1 MSDMFD
7 SYPNLDDIL
16 NYKYHK
22 HKKIDKTTYMLHD
35 LLVKADKYVKKKKKG
50 LCFNYTLTQID
61 TVSKIPKPDMYD
73 ITFFPKNIQKFI
85 DDTSEYA
92 LKFNCMIKDRDITV
106 HFIITEKLD
115 NEMIM
120 TLSNYIYK
128 IYMWIYVIS
137 SMSNAKCSKQLTIYL
152 YLTPFEKFLP
162 NNQLEI
168 LDSQHVNSAFTTG
181 CRSSTEIVLFR
192 SEEWF
197 KVFIHETY
205 HNFGLDFSDM
215 NLYTVNKNIS
225 EIFNTNIEY
234 NLYESYCET
243 WARIINTMFY
253 TYLSIPIKDKEKQS
267 LFINKFNSNME
278 IESKHS
284 LYQFSKI
291 LNFLDLKYDNITN
304 KNAVNINIC
313 NHLYK
318 ENTSVFSYYVI
329 TGLLI
334 NNYKE
339 FMSWCYNN
347 NNILVQFK
355 KTPSNLDKYL
365 ELIKK
370 SSNNKHIIRNISSI
384 ERLFLTGII
393 DITPSMR
400 MSILD
405 TSRIRF

>member
-1 MSDMFD
+1 MSEILDHY
-7 SYPNLDDIL
+7 SNLDTNL

-22 HKKIDKTTYMLHD
+22 HKKNDKTIYMLHD

-50 LCFNYTLTQID
+50 LCFNYSLTKID

-73 ITFFPKNIQKFI
+73 ISFFPKNIQKYI

-92 LKFNCMIKDRDITV
+92 LLFNCMIKDRDITV

-115 NEMIM
+115 NQMIL

-137 SMSNAKCSKQLTIYL
+137 SMSNAKCSKKLTLYL
-152 YLTPFEKFLP
+152 YLTPFEKILP
-162 NNQLEI
+162 DNQLVVI
-168 LDSQHVNSAFTTG
+168 DSQHVNSAFTTG

-197 KVFIHETY
+197 KVFIHETF

-215 NLYTVNKNIS
+215 NLHALNKGIT
-225 EIFNTNIEY
+225 EVFNMNIEY

-253 TYLSIPIKDKEKQS
+253 TYLSIPIKDKNKES
-267 LFINKFNSNME
+267 LFINTFNSNME

-291 LNFLDLKYDNITN
+291 LNFFDLKYEIVTN
-304 KNAVNINIC
+304 KNATNVNIC

-318 ENTSVFSYYVI
+318 ENTSVFSYYII
-329 TGLLI
+329 TGLLM

-339 FMSWCYNN
+339 FMSWCYTN

-370 SSNNKHIIRNISSI
+370 SSNNKHIVQNISNI
-384 ERLFLTGII
+384 EKLFIKGSI

-405 TSRIRF
+405 TSLIHI